1 MRWTTAEPA
10 RYRRV
15 RFGSRAWRGSRAPR
29 CAFRQTSF
37 RCRIPST
44 QSYSDGRMEI
54 RRKLGSDVRNVGLKL
69 IFDFITA
76 WRQEGRNRFEVRE
89 RIRSEEFAKTIETW
103 KLLYERAEDLPK
115 RKQDATRGELM
126 AVLLKLID
134 QQTQRLELLGGL
146 PHFVEVELRQRANLP
161 AQSSAAPA

>member
-54 RRKLGSDVRNVGLKL
+54 RRKLGSDVRNVGFMGLL
-69 IFDFITA
+69 VL
-76 WRQEGRNRFEVRE
+76 GRNL
-89 RIRSEEFAKTIETW
+89 KTW
-103 KLLYERAEDLPK
+103 LPS
-115 RKQDATRGELM
+115 L
-126 AVLLKLID
+126 
-134 QQTQRLELLGGL
+134 
-146 PHFVEVELRQRANLP
+146 
-161 AQSSAAPA
+161 